1 LRGVLADCGG
11 RVTSR
16 RLKRWAVTAA
26 AACAPSALLWL
37 GGCDA
42 DELFAR
48 GPGLVGLIVG
58 TLLSVVAIRSA
69 LDLAD

>member
-1 LRGVLADCGG
+1 LPI
-11 RVTSR
+11 
-16 RLKRWAVTAA
+16 AV